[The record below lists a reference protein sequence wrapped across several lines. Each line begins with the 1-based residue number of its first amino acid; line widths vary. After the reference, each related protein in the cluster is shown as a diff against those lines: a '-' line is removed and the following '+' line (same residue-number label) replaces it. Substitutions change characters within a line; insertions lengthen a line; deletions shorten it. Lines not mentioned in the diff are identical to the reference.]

1 MVPSSAW
8 TSVLSRPPLPPE
20 RRVVNIRL
28 KISQPGHILP
38 AGMNPIYVAYTHEIY
53 ANLRPFHATW
63 EPTQSLKLGDVGFLD
78 HRAFRRQTH
87 LNAFEVTFAER
98 SSDARPAIWFGS
110 HGSTELE
117 IKRRESRRWRYQTGS
132 VNLTFNSE
140 GATFFHAADCVS
152 KNIEDQVGLRHS
164 VLELFENGKW
174 DPAWVVITET
184 ISASATTIAISGR
197 KGEPWPSTRRDPCQ
211 M

>member
-117 IKRRESRRWRYQTGS
+117 IKPAVKAAAGGIKQQAS

-140 GATFFHAADCVS
+140 GATFFMLRTASRRTWRPGWVAAQRARTLR
-152 KNIEDQVGLRHS
+152 EREVG
-164 VLELFENGKW
+164 
-174 DPAWVVITET
+174 
-184 ISASATTIAISGR
+184 
-197 KGEPWPSTRRDPCQ
+197 TRLGGHH
-211 M
+211 